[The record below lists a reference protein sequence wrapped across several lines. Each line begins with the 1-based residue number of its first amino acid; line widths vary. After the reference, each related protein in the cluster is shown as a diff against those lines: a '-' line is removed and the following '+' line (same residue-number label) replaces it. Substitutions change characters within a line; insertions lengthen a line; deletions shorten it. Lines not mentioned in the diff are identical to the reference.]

1 MDARLVDDDGAFWM
15 SFEDFLS
22 NFFSINV
29 CMVSQPITSS
39 DDGKTRVPWVESR
52 ERFTYKLVDGEEG
65 KEVHTPS
72 YALTL
77 AVEAK
82 HVYVSVHQKDTRC
95 VGAGPYIDIGV
106 TVMKVTPE
114 TKSGFTLIA
123 STGSSCDRQN
133 QTESLCLP
141 AGKYVIMPTSTG
153 CKLKNVRNLV
163 VIFPVTVTVT
173 VITVVN
179 VIVTV
184 NVTFIMIVII
194 NITIVNTYSI
204 PHNHTHHTQ
213 SIPSTRAGTIVVHC
227 SIPHTLVKVPF
238 NHDAMEDAIELPIM
252 EYGTCKELVPGNPIL
267 YCTVL
272 YCTVLCGT

>member
-29 CMVSQPITSS
+29 CMVSQPMTST

-52 ERFTYKLVDGEEG
+52 ERFTYKLVDGAEG
-65 KEVHTPS
+65 KEVHVPS
-72 YALTL
+72 YGLTL
-77 AVEAK
+77 AEEAK

-133 QTESLCLP
+133 QTESLCLS

-153 CKLKNVRNLV
+153 CKLKNVSNLI
-163 VIFPVTVTVT
+163 VISPVT

-184 NVTFIMIVII
+184 DVIVIVI
-194 NITIVNTYSI
+194 VIVITIANYHSHFHRDCYYHYHHHQYLLYS
-204 PHNHTHHTQ
+204 PQ
-213 SIPSTRAGTIVVHC
+213 
-227 SIPHTLVKVPF
+227 PHTP
-238 NHDAMEDAIELPIM
+238 H
-252 EYGTCKELVPGNPIL
+252 
-267 YCTVL
+267 TVHSL
-272 YCTVLCGT
+272 HQGWDNSGALQHPTHPRESAFQPRCHGGCDRAAHHGVWHVQRTRTR